1 MKDKKIVVT
10 TVAFSKNQYLRD
22 RLKSCFVNVKFND
35 LFKRLD
41 RNELKEFLKDA
52 DGAIIGLDEINEEIL
67 KDLKN
72 LKVISK
78 YGVGLNNIDFRATSK
93 YNIDVVFS
101 QGVNKR
107 SVSELALGNILSLM
121 RNSYITSN
129 KLKRCEWDKNGG
141 MQLSGKKIGVIG
153 VGNIGKDLISLL
165 KPFNCEIFVNDII
178 QQDEYY
184 IKNNLIPVTK
194 EEIYQNCDVITI
206 HTPSTEL
213 TKNMINRDIFVL
225 MKKEAYFIN
234 TARGDIVIQED
245 LKWALKEKIIAG
257 AAIDVYDQEPP
268 RDYDFISLPNLICT
282 PHIGGNAKEAVLAMG
297 ESAIENLISYFDN
310 DLLR

>member
-1 MKDKKIVVT
+1 MENKKIAVT
-10 TVAFSKNQYLRD
+10 TVAFSKNEYLRKKLNSHFRYVRFND
-22 RLKSCFVNVKFND
+22 SLKRLKRD
-35 LFKRLD
+35 
-41 RNELKEFLKDA
+41 ELKCFLKDA
-52 DGAIIGLDEINEEIL
+52 EGVIVGLDEIDEDIL
-67 KDLKN
+67 KEVKN

-78 YGVGLNNIDFRATSK
+78 YGVGLNNVDFNATSK
-93 YNIDVVFS
+93 YGVSVVYS

-121 RNSYITSN
+121 RNSYVTSN
-129 KLKRCEWDKNGG
+129 KLKMQEWDKNGG
-141 MQLSGKKIGVIG
+141 VQLSGKNVGIIG

-165 KPFNCEIFVNDII
+165 KPFGCVVYVNDII

-184 IKNNLIPVTK
+184 KRNNLIKATK
-194 EEIYQNCDVITI
+194 EEIYRKCDIITI
-206 HTPSTEL
+206 HTPSNDL
-213 TKNMINRDIFVL
+213 TRGMINKSVFTM

-234 TARGDIVIQED
+234 TARGDIVVQED

-268 RDYDFISLPNLICT
+268 KDYEFISLPNLICT

-297 ESAIENLISYFDN
+297 ESAIENLVNYFREN
-310 DLLR
+310 

>member
-22 RLKSCFVNVKFND
+22 KLKSYFVDVKFND
-35 LFKRLD
+35 SLKRLD
-41 RNELKEFLKDA
+41 REKLKEILEDA
-52 DGAIIGLDEINEEIL
+52 DGAIVGLDDINEEIL
-67 KDLKN
+67 KDAKN

-78 YGVGLNNIDFRATSK
+78 YGVGLNNIDFNAANK
-93 YNIDVVFS
+93 YNIDVIFS

-121 RNSYITSN
+121 RNSYVTSN
-129 KLKRCEWDKNGG
+129 KLKMQEWDKNGG
-141 MQLSGKKIGVIG
+141 VQLSGKNVGIIG

-165 KPFNCEIFVNDII
+165 KPFGCVVYVNDII

-184 IKNNLIPVTK
+184 KRNNLIKATK
-194 EEIYQNCDVITI
+194 EEIYRKCDIITI
-206 HTPSTEL
+206 HTPSNDL
-213 TKNMINRDIFVL
+213 TRGMINKSVFTM

-234 TARGDIVIQED
+234 TARGDIVVQED

-268 RDYDFISLPNLICT
+268 KDYEFISLPNLICT

-297 ESAIENLISYFDN
+297 ENAIYNMVKYF
-310 DLLR
+310 RERHV

>member
-1 MKDKKIVVT
+1 MENKKIAVT
-10 TVAFSKNQYLRD
+10 TVAFSKNEYLRKKLNSHFRYVRFND
-22 RLKSCFVNVKFND
+22 SLKRLKRD
-35 LFKRLD
+35 
-41 RNELKEFLKDA
+41 ELKCFLKDA
-52 DGAIIGLDEINEEIL
+52 EGVIVGLDEIDEDIL
-67 KDLKN
+67 KEVKN

-78 YGVGLNNIDFRATSK
+78 YGVGLNNVDFNATSK
-93 YNIDVVFS
+93 YGVNVVYS

-121 RNSYITSN
+121 RNSYVTSN
-129 KLKRCEWDKNGG
+129 KLKMQEWDKNGG
-141 MQLSGKKIGVIG
+141 IQLSGKNVGIIG

-165 KPFNCEIFVNDII
+165 KPFGCVVYVNDII

-184 IKNNLIPVTK
+184 KRNNLIKATK
-194 EEIYQNCDVITI
+194 EEIYRKCDVVTI
-206 HTPSTEL
+206 HTPSNDL
-213 TKNMINRDIFVL
+213 TRGMINKNVFTM

-234 TARGDIVIQED
+234 TARGDIVVQED

-268 RDYDFISLPNLICT
+268 KDYEFISLPNLICT

-297 ESAIENLISYFDN
+297 ESAIENLVNYFREN
-310 DLLR
+310 

>member
-1 MKDKKIVVT
+1 MENKKIAVT
-10 TVAFSKNQYLRD
+10 TVAFSKNEYLRKKLNSHFRYVRFND
-22 RLKSCFVNVKFND
+22 SLKRLKRD
-35 LFKRLD
+35 
-41 RNELKEFLKDA
+41 ELKCFLKDA
-52 DGAIIGLDEINEEIL
+52 EGVIVGLDEIDEDIL
-67 KDLKN
+67 KEVKN

-78 YGVGLNNIDFRATSK
+78 YGVGLNNVDFNATSK
-93 YNIDVVFS
+93 YGVSVVYS

-121 RNSYITSN
+121 RNSYVTSN
-129 KLKRCEWDKNGG
+129 KLKMQEWDKNGG
-141 MQLSGKKIGVIG
+141 VQLSGKNVGIIG

-165 KPFNCEIFVNDII
+165 KPFGCVVYVNDII

-184 IKNNLIPVTK
+184 KRNNLIKATK
-194 EEIYQNCDVITI
+194 EEIYRKCDVITI
-206 HTPSTEL
+206 HTPSNDL
-213 TKNMINRDIFVL
+213 TRGMINKSVFTM

-234 TARGDIVIQED
+234 TARGDIVVQED

-268 RDYDFISLPNLICT
+268 KDYEFISLPNLICT

-297 ESAIENLISYFDN
+297 ESAIENLVNYFREN
-310 DLLR
+310 

>member
-1 MKDKKIVVT
+1 MENKKIAVT
-10 TVAFSKNQYLRD
+10 TVAFSKNEYLRKKLNSHFRHVRFND
-22 RLKSCFVNVKFND
+22 SLKRLKRD
-35 LFKRLD
+35 
-41 RNELKEFLKDA
+41 ELKCFLKDA
-52 DGAIIGLDEINEEIL
+52 EGVIVGLDEIDEDIL
-67 KDLKN
+67 KEVKN

-78 YGVGLNNIDFRATSK
+78 YGVGLNNVDFSATSK
-93 YNIDVVFS
+93 YGVSVVYS

-121 RNSYITSN
+121 RNSYVTSN
-129 KLKRCEWDKNGG
+129 KLKMQEWDKNGG
-141 MQLSGKKIGVIG
+141 VQLSGKNVGIIG

-165 KPFNCEIFVNDII
+165 KPFGCVVYVNDII

-184 IKNNLIPVTK
+184 KRNNLIKATK
-194 EEIYQNCDVITI
+194 EEIYQKCDVITI
-206 HTPSTEL
+206 HTPSNDL
-213 TKNMINRDIFVL
+213 TRGMINKNVFAM

-234 TARGDIVIQED
+234 TARGDIVVQDD

-268 RDYDFISLPNLICT
+268 KDYEFISLPNLICT

-297 ESAIENLISYFDN
+297 ESAIENLVNYFREN
-310 DLLR
+310 

>member
-1 MKDKKIVVT
+1 MKDKKIAVT

-22 RLKSCFVNVKFND
+22 KLKSYFANVKFND
-35 LFKRLD
+35 VFKRLD
-41 RNELKEFLKDA
+41 RDELKKFLKDA

-78 YGVGLNNIDFRATSK
+78 YGVGLNNIDFSATSK

-107 SVSELALGNILSLM
+107 SVSELALGNILSLI

-129 KLKRCEWDKNGG
+129 KLKRHEWDKNGG
-141 MQLSGKKIGVIG
+141 VQLSGKKIGVIG

-165 KPFNCEIFVNDII
+165 RPFNCEIFVNDVI

-184 IKNNLIPVTK
+184 AKNNLTSVTK

-213 TKNMINRDIFVL
+213 TKNMINRDVFVM

-234 TARGDIVIQED
+234 TARGDIVVQED
-245 LKWALKEKIIAG
+245 LKWALKEKVIAG

-297 ESAIENLISYFDN
+297 ESAIYNMVKYFEE
-310 DLLR
+310 RYV

>member
-1 MKDKKIVVT
+1 MENKKIAVT
-10 TVAFSKNQYLRD
+10 TVAFSKNEYLRKKLNSHFRYVRFND
-22 RLKSCFVNVKFND
+22 SLKRLKRD
-35 LFKRLD
+35 
-41 RNELKEFLKDA
+41 ELKCFLKDA
-52 DGAIIGLDEINEEIL
+52 EGVIVGLDEIDEDIL
-67 KDLKN
+67 KEVKN

-78 YGVGLNNIDFRATSK
+78 YGVGLNNVDFNATSK
-93 YNIDVVFS
+93 YGVSVVYS

-121 RNSYITSN
+121 RNSYVTSN
-129 KLKRCEWDKNGG
+129 KLKMQEWDKNGG
-141 MQLSGKKIGVIG
+141 VQLSGKNVGIIG

-165 KPFNCEIFVNDII
+165 KPFGCVVYVNDII

-184 IKNNLIPVTK
+184 KRNNLIKATK
-194 EEIYQNCDVITI
+194 EEIYRKCDVITI
-206 HTPSTEL
+206 HTPSNDL
-213 TKNMINRDIFVL
+213 TRGMINKSVFTM

-234 TARGDIVIQED
+234 TARGDIVVQED

-268 RDYDFISLPNLICT
+268 KDYEFISLPNLICT

-297 ESAIENLISYFDN
+297 KSAIENLVNYFREN
-310 DLLR
+310 

>member
-1 MKDKKIVVT
+1 MENKKIAVT
-10 TVAFSKNQYLRD
+10 TVAFSKNEYLRKKLNSHFRYVRFND
-22 RLKSCFVNVKFND
+22 SLKRLKRD
-35 LFKRLD
+35 
-41 RNELKEFLKDA
+41 ELKCFLKVA
-52 DGAIIGLDEINEEIL
+52 EGVIVGLDEIDEDIL
-67 KDLKN
+67 KEVKN

-78 YGVGLNNIDFRATSK
+78 YGVGLNNVDFNATSK
-93 YNIDVVFS
+93 YGVSVVYS

-121 RNSYITSN
+121 RNSYVTSN
-129 KLKRCEWDKNGG
+129 KLKMQEWDKNGG
-141 MQLSGKKIGVIG
+141 VQLSGKNVGIIG

-165 KPFNCEIFVNDII
+165 KPFGCVVYVNDII

-184 IKNNLIPVTK
+184 KRNNLIKATK
-194 EEIYQNCDVITI
+194 EEIYRKCDIITI
-206 HTPSTEL
+206 HTPSNDL
-213 TKNMINRDIFVL
+213 TRGMINKSVFTM

-234 TARGDIVIQED
+234 TARGDIVVQED

-268 RDYDFISLPNLICT
+268 KDYEFISLPNLICT

-297 ESAIENLISYFDN
+297 ESAIENLVNYFREN
-310 DLLR
+310 

>member
-1 MKDKKIVVT
+1 MRDKKIVVT

-22 RLKSCFVNVKFND
+22 KLKSCFANVKFND
-35 LFKRLD
+35 SFKRLD

-78 YGVGLNNIDFRATSK
+78 YGVGLNNIDFSVTSK

-129 KLKRCEWDKNGG
+129 KLKKQEWDKNGG
-141 MQLSGKKIGVIG
+141 VQLSGKKIGVIG

-184 IKNNLIPVTK
+184 AKNNLTSVTK

-213 TKNMINRDIFVL
+213 TKNMINRDVFV
-225 MKKEAYFIN
+225 MMRKEAYFIN
-234 TARGDIVIQED
+234 TARGDIVVQED
-245 LKWALKEKIIAG
+245 LKWALKEKVIAG

-268 RDYDFISLPNLICT
+268 KDHDFISLPNLICT

-297 ESAIENLISYFDN
+297 ESAIYNMVKYFKE
-310 DLLR
+310 RYV

>member
-1 MKDKKIVVT
+1 MKDKKIAVT

-22 RLKSCFVNVKFND
+22 KLKSYFANVQFND
-35 LFKRLD
+35 VFKRLD
-41 RNELKEFLKDA
+41 RDELKKFLKDA

-78 YGVGLNNIDFRATSK
+78 YGVGLNNIDFSATSK

-107 SVSELALGNILSLM
+107 SVSELALGNILSLI

-129 KLKRCEWDKNGG
+129 KLKRHEWDKNGG
-141 MQLSGKKIGVIG
+141 VQLSGKKIGVIG

-165 KPFNCEIFVNDII
+165 RPFNCEIFVNDVI

-184 IKNNLIPVTK
+184 AKNNLTSVTK

-213 TKNMINRDIFVL
+213 TKNMINRDVFVM

-234 TARGDIVIQED
+234 TARGDIVVQED
-245 LKWALKEKIIAG
+245 LKWALKEKVIAG

-297 ESAIENLISYFDN
+297 ESAIYNMVKYFEE
-310 DLLR
+310 RYV

>member
-1 MKDKKIVVT
+1 MK
-10 TVAFSKNQYLRD
+10 RD
-22 RLKSCFVNVKFND
+22 
-35 LFKRLD
+35 
-41 RNELKEFLKDA
+41 ELKCFLKDA
-52 DGAIIGLDEINEEIL
+52 EGVIVGLDEIDEDIL
-67 KDLKN
+67 KEVKN

-78 YGVGLNNIDFRATSK
+78 YGVGLNNVDFNATSK
-93 YNIDVVFS
+93 YGVNVVYS

-121 RNSYITSN
+121 RNSYVTSN
-129 KLKRCEWDKNGG
+129 KLKIQEWDKNGG
-141 MQLSGKKIGVIG
+141 IQLSGKNVGIIG

-165 KPFNCEIFVNDII
+165 KPFGCVVYVNDII

-184 IKNNLIPVTK
+184 KRNNLIKATK
-194 EEIYQNCDVITI
+194 EEIYRKCDVVTI
-206 HTPSTEL
+206 HTPSNDL
-213 TKNMINRDIFVL
+213 TKGMINKNVFAM

-234 TARGDIVIQED
+234 TARGDIVVQED

-268 RDYDFISLPNLICT
+268 KDYEFISLPNLICT

-297 ESAIENLISYFDN
+297 ESAIENLVNYFREN
-310 DLLR
+310 

>member
-1 MKDKKIVVT
+1 MENKKIAVT
-10 TVAFSKNQYLRD
+10 TVAFSKNQYLRAKLNSYFKCVQFND
-22 RLKSCFVNVKFND
+22 SLKRLSQDELKS
-35 LFKRLD
+35 
-41 RNELKEFLKDA
+41 FLKDA
-52 DGAIIGLDEINEEIL
+52 DGAIVGLDEINEDIL
-67 KDLKN
+67 KEANN

-78 YGVGLNNIDFRATSK
+78 YGVGLNNIDFNATDK
-93 YNIDVVFS
+93 YKVSVVYP

-129 KLKRCEWDKNGG
+129 KLKKQEWDKNGG
-141 MQLSGKKIGVIG
+141 IQLSEKNVGIIG

-165 KPFNCEIFVNDII
+165 KPFNCTIYVNDII

-184 IKNNLIPVTK
+184 KRNNLIEVTK
-194 EEIYQNCDVITI
+194 EEIYKKCDIVTI
-206 HTPSTEL
+206 HAPSTNL
-213 TKNMINRDIFVL
+213 TKNMVNKDVFAM

-234 TARGDIVIQED
+234 TARGDIVVQED

-268 RDYDFISLPNLICT
+268 KDYDFISLPNLICT

-297 ESAIENLISYFDN
+297 ESAIKNLVDYFKEA
-310 DLLR
+310 

>member
-1 MKDKKIVVT
+1 MENKKIAVT
-10 TVAFSKNQYLRD
+10 TVAFSKNEYLRKKLNSHFRYVRFND
-22 RLKSCFVNVKFND
+22 SLKRLKRD
-35 LFKRLD
+35 
-41 RNELKEFLKDA
+41 ELKCFLKDA
-52 DGAIIGLDEINEEIL
+52 EGVIVGLDEIDEDIL
-67 KDLKN
+67 KEVKN

-78 YGVGLNNIDFRATSK
+78 YGVGLNNVDFNATSK
-93 YNIDVVFS
+93 YGVNVVYS

-121 RNSYITSN
+121 RNSYVTSN
-129 KLKRCEWDKNGG
+129 KLKMQEWDKNGG
-141 MQLSGKKIGVIG
+141 VQLSGKNVGIIG

-165 KPFNCEIFVNDII
+165 KPFGCVVYVNDII

-184 IKNNLIPVTK
+184 KRNNLIKATK
-194 EEIYQNCDVITI
+194 EEIYRKCDVVTI
-206 HTPSTEL
+206 HTPSNDL
-213 TKNMINRDIFVL
+213 TRGMINKNVFAM

-234 TARGDIVIQED
+234 TARGDIVVQED

-268 RDYDFISLPNLICT
+268 KDYEFISLPNLICT

-297 ESAIENLISYFDN
+297 ESAIENLVNYFREN
-310 DLLR
+310 

>member
-1 MKDKKIVVT
+1 MENKKIAVT
-10 TVAFSKNQYLRD
+10 TVAFSKNKYLREK
-22 RLKSCFVNVKFND
+22 LSSYFKYTQFND
-35 LFKRLD
+35 SLKRLD
-41 RNELKEFLKDA
+41 RDELKCFLKDV
-52 DGAIIGLDEINEEIL
+52 DGAIVGLDEINEDIL
-67 KDLKN
+67 KEANN

-78 YGVGLNNIDFRATSK
+78 YGVGLNNIDFNATDK
-93 YNIDVVFS
+93 YKVSVVYP

-129 KLKRCEWDKNGG
+129 KLKKQEWDKNGG
-141 MQLSGKKIGVIG
+141 IQLSEKNVGIIG

-165 KPFNCEIFVNDII
+165 RPFNCTIYVNDIV

-184 IKNNLIPVTK
+184 KKNNLIETTK
-194 EEIYQNCDVITI
+194 EEIYQKCDVVTI
-206 HTPSTEL
+206 HTPSTNL
-213 TKNMINRDIFVL
+213 TRGMIDKNVFSM

-234 TARGDIVIQED
+234 TARGDIVVQDD

-268 RDYDFISLPNLICT
+268 EDYEFVLLPNLICT

-297 ESAIENLISYFDN
+297 DSAIENLVNYFKEN
-310 DLLR
+310 